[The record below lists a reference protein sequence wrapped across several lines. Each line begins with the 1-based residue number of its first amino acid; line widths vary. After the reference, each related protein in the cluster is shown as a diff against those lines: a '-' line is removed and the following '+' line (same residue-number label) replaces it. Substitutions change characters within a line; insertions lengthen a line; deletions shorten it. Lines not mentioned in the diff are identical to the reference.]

1 MATIKRS
8 LSTKPDGDGN
18 FEIMLR
24 LCVSRQLV
32 VRLKS
37 GIHISKQRFTKD
49 GSFVK
54 PRANQKELTKV
65 QETENALVALEQFI
79 FSLCATANP
88 SVLNK
93 DFITEQI
100 DRWRNPEKY
109 APKEVKVKELSFDDI
124 INEFLKQKQLSE
136 PRERHYRVLQRALH
150 RFELYQ
156 RLTEKKSYKFSFD
169 TCSTEDIYA
178 FEAFLRAEPELYDQ
192 YPNIYKSFP
201 SITHKTHKVKRPKP
215 RGDNYMVTFTKRFKA
230 LFHWCHAQGIT
241 MNNPFAKYVS
251 SVYEK
256 YGTPIYIKD
265 EEVLQLADFDFSHNK
280 RLDTQRDIFI
290 FQCCIGCRVGDM
302 MKMTPANVINGGV
315 EYIASKTAEERPET
329 IRVPLSDRAQLIID
343 KHREEVKD
351 GRLLPFISQQKY
363 NEAIKEIFEAAGIT
377 RLVTRLNPTTG
388 IEEQVPIN
396 TIATSHMA
404 RRTFVGNLY
413 KKVKDQNLVGAL
425 SGHSVGSK
433 AFARYREI
441 DEDMKRELVNVMG
454 Y

>member
-1 MATIKRS
+1 MATIQRS
-8 LSTKPDGDGN
+8 LSTKVNDNGKS
-18 FEIMLR
+18 EIMLR
-24 LCVSRQLV
+24 LSLSKNDKIRI
-32 VRLKS
+32 KS
-37 GIHISKQRFTKD
+37 GIFVLASRFKD
-49 GSFVK
+49 GTF
-54 PRANQKELTKV
+54 
-65 QETENALVALEQFI
+65 
-79 FSLCATANP
+79 
-88 SVLNK
+88 
-93 DFITEQI
+93 
-100 DRWRNPEKY
+100 
-109 APKEVKVKELSFDDI
+109 
-124 INEFLKQKQLSE
+124 
-136 PRERHYRVLQRALH
+136 
-150 RFELYQ
+150 
-156 RLTEKKSYKFSFD
+156 
-169 TCSTEDIYA
+169 
-178 FEAFLRAEPELYDQ
+178 
-192 YPNIYKSFP
+192 
-201 SITHKTHKVKRPKP
+201 
-215 RGDNYMVTFTKRFKA
+215 FTKRFKA

-280 RLDTQRDIFI
+280 HLDTQRDIFI

-329 IRVPLSDRAQLIID
+329 IRVPLSERAQFIID

-388 IEEQVPIN
+388 VEEQVPIN

>member
-1 MATIKRS
+1 
-8 LSTKPDGDGN
+8 
-18 FEIMLR
+18 
-24 LCVSRQLV
+24 
-32 VRLKS
+32 
-37 GIHISKQRFTKD
+37 
-49 GSFVK
+49 
-54 PRANQKELTKV
+54 
-65 QETENALVALEQFI
+65 
-79 FSLCATANP
+79 
-88 SVLNK
+88 
-93 DFITEQI
+93 
-100 DRWRNPEKY
+100 
-109 APKEVKVKELSFDDI
+109 
-124 INEFLKQKQLSE
+124 
-136 PRERHYRVLQRALH
+136 
-150 RFELYQ
+150 
-156 RLTEKKSYKFSFD
+156 
-169 TCSTEDIYA
+169 
-178 FEAFLRAEPELYDQ
+178 
-192 YPNIYKSFP
+192 
-201 SITHKTHKVKRPKP
+201 
-215 RGDNYMVTFTKRFKA
+215 MVTFTKRFKA

-280 RLDTQRDIFI
+280 HLETQRDIFI

-329 IRVPLSDRAQLIID
+329 IRVPLSDRAQFIID

-351 GRLLPFISQQKY
+351 GRLLPFMSQQKY

-441 DEDMKRELVNVMG
+441 YEDMKRELVNVMG

>member
-1 MATIKRS
+1 MATIQRS
-8 LSTKPDGDGN
+8 LSTKVNDNGKS
-18 FEIMLR
+18 EIMLR
-24 LCVSRQLV
+24 LSLSKNDKIRI
-32 VRLKS
+32 KS
-37 GIHISKQRFTKD
+37 GIFVLASRFKD
-49 GSFVK
+49 GAFIK
-54 PRANQKELTKV
+54 PRANQQEIAELRDTEDRLISLERFLIGLSETHPIKELTK
-65 QETENALVALEQFI
+65 
-79 FSLCATANP
+79 
-88 SVLNK
+88 
-93 DFITEQI
+93 DFIAKEI

-109 APKEVKVKELSFDDI
+109 APKEVKVKKLSFDDI

-156 RLTEKKSYKFSFD
+156 RLTGKESYKFSFD
-169 TCSTEDIYA
+169 TCTTEDIYA

-192 YPNIYKSFP
+192 YPNIYKSYP

-241 MNNPFAKYVS
+241 MNNPFAKSVS

-280 RLDTQRDIFI
+280 HLDTQRDIFI

>member
-1 MATIKRS
+1 
-8 LSTKPDGDGN
+8 
-18 FEIMLR
+18 
-24 LCVSRQLV
+24 
-32 VRLKS
+32 
-37 GIHISKQRFTKD
+37 
-49 GSFVK
+49 
-54 PRANQKELTKV
+54 
-65 QETENALVALEQFI
+65 
-79 FSLCATANP
+79 
-88 SVLNK
+88 
-93 DFITEQI
+93 
-100 DRWRNPEKY
+100 
-109 APKEVKVKELSFDDI
+109 
-124 INEFLKQKQLSE
+124 
-136 PRERHYRVLQRALH
+136 
-150 RFELYQ
+150 
-156 RLTEKKSYKFSFD
+156 
-169 TCSTEDIYA
+169 
-178 FEAFLRAEPELYDQ
+178 
-192 YPNIYKSFP
+192 
-201 SITHKTHKVKRPKP
+201 
-215 RGDNYMVTFTKRFKA
+215 
-230 LFHWCHAQGIT
+230 

-265 EEVLQLADFDFSHNK
+265 VEVLQLADFDFSYNK
-280 RLDTQRDIFI
+280 HLDTQRDIFI
-290 FQCCIGCRVGDM
+290 FHCCIGCRVGDM

-329 IRVPLSDRAQLIID
+329 IRVPLSDRAQFIID
-343 KHREEVKD
+343 KRREEIKD

-388 IEEQVPIN
+388 VEEQVPIN

>member
-1 MATIKRS
+1 MAKIVRS
-8 LSTKPDGDGN
+8 LSAKADQYGRA
-18 FEIMLR
+18 EILFRLTINRTTQLR
-24 LCVSRQLV
+24 LKTGLYVSA
-32 VRLKS
+32 S
-37 GIHISKQRFTKD
+37 RFKN
-49 GSFVK
+49 GEIVK
-54 PRANQKELTKV
+54 PRANQKELEELREV
-65 QETENALVALEQFI
+65 ESSLVSLEQF
-79 FSLCATANP
+79 LLKLTETTP
-88 SVLNK
+88 HEKLTK
-93 DFITEQI
+93 DFIAKQI

-109 APKEVKVKELSFDDI
+109 VPKEVKAKQRPFDEI
-124 INEFLKQKQLSE
+124 IDEYLAQKQLSE

-156 RLTEKKSYKFSFD
+156 RKTVKKSYKFSFD
-169 TCSTEDIYA
+169 TFTTEELYA
-178 FEAFLRAEPELYDQ
+178 FESFLRAEPELYDK
-192 YPNIYKSFP
+192 YPDIYIVFP
-201 SITHKTHKVKRPKP
+201 SITNKQHKVKRPKQ
-215 RGDNYMVTFTKRFKA
+215 RGGNYMATFIKRFKA
-230 LFHWCHAQGIT
+230 LFNWCRAQGVT
-241 MNNPFAKYVS
+241 TNDPFVRYNPT
-251 SVYEK
+251 SVET

-280 RLDTQRDIFI
+280 HLDTQRDIFI
-290 FQCCIGCRVGDM
+290 FQCCIGCRVGDL
-302 MKMTPANVINGGV
+302 MKMTPANVINGGI
-315 EYIASKTAEERPET
+315 EYIASKTADERPET
-329 IRVPLSDRAQLIID
+329 IRVPLSDRAQFIID
-343 KHREEVKD
+343 KHREEIQD

-388 IEEQVPIN
+388 VEEQVPIN
-396 TIATSHMA
+396 TIASSHMA

>member
-37 GIHISKQRFTKD
+37 GIHISKSRFGHG
-49 GSFVK
+49 GSFIK
-54 PRANQKELTKV
+54 PRANQKELAKV
-65 QETENALVALEQFI
+65 QEAENALVSLEQFL
-79 FSLCATANP
+79 FSLCAMTNP
-88 SVLNK
+88 SLLDK
-93 DFITEQI
+93 DYIIKEI

-109 APKEVKVKELSFDDI
+109 APKEVKAKKLSFDDI
-124 INEFLKQKQLSE
+124 IDEFLKQKQLSE
-136 PRERHYRVLQRALH
+136 PRERHYRVMQRALH
-150 RFELYQ
+150 RFEIYQ
-156 RLTEKKSYKFSFD
+156 RKTVKKSYKFSFD
-169 TCSTEDIYA
+169 TCSTEEIYA
-178 FEAFLRAEPELYDQ
+178 FEAFLRAEPELYDK
-192 YPNIYKSFP
+192 YPDIYTAYP

-241 MNNPFAKYVS
+241 MNNPFAKYIS
-251 SVYEK
+251 AVYEK

-265 EEVLQLADFDFSHNK
+265 EEVLKLADFDFSHNK
-280 RLDTQRDIFI
+280 HLDTQRDIFI
-290 FQCCIGCRVGDM
+290 FQCCIGCRVGDL

-329 IRVPLSDRAQLIID
+329 IRVPLSERAQLIID
-343 KHREEVKD
+343 KHQEEVKD

-388 IEEQVPIN
+388 VEEQVPIN

-433 AFARYREI
+433 AFARYRDI

>member
-1 MATIKRS
+1 
-8 LSTKPDGDGN
+8 
-18 FEIMLR
+18 MLR
-24 LCVSRQLV
+24 LSLSKNDKIRI
-32 VRLKS
+32 KS
-37 GIHISKQRFTKD
+37 GIFVLASRFKD
-49 GSFVK
+49 GAFIK
-54 PRANQKELTKV
+54 PRANQQEIAELRDTEDRLISLERFLIGLSETHPINELTK
-65 QETENALVALEQFI
+65 
-79 FSLCATANP
+79 
-88 SVLNK
+88 
-93 DFITEQI
+93 DFIAEQI

-109 APKEVKVKELSFDDI
+109 APKEVKAKKLSFDDI
-124 INEFLKQKQLSE
+124 IDEFLKQKQLSE

-150 RFELYQ
+150 RFEMYQ
-156 RLTEKKSYKFSFD
+156 RLTGKKSYKFSFD
-169 TCSTEDIYA
+169 TCTTEEVYA

-280 RLDTQRDIFI
+280 HLDTQRDIFI

-302 MKMTPANVINGGV
+302 MKMTPA
-315 EYIASKTAEERPET
+315 
-329 IRVPLSDRAQLIID
+329 IRVPLSDRARFIID

-388 IEEQVPIN
+388 VEEQVPIN

-413 KKVKDQNLVGAL
+413 KKVKDQNLVGTL
-425 SGHSVGSK
+425 SGHSIGSK

>member
-1 MATIKRS
+1 
-8 LSTKPDGDGN
+8 
-18 FEIMLR
+18 
-24 LCVSRQLV
+24 
-32 VRLKS
+32 
-37 GIHISKQRFTKD
+37 
-49 GSFVK
+49 
-54 PRANQKELTKV
+54 
-65 QETENALVALEQFI
+65 
-79 FSLCATANP
+79 
-88 SVLNK
+88 
-93 DFITEQI
+93 
-100 DRWRNPEKY
+100 
-109 APKEVKVKELSFDDI
+109 
-124 INEFLKQKQLSE
+124 
-136 PRERHYRVLQRALH
+136 
-150 RFELYQ
+150 
-156 RLTEKKSYKFSFD
+156 
-169 TCSTEDIYA
+169 
-178 FEAFLRAEPELYDQ
+178 
-192 YPNIYKSFP
+192 
-201 SITHKTHKVKRPKP
+201 
-215 RGDNYMVTFTKRFKA
+215 MVTFTKRFKA

-241 MNNPFAKYVS
+241 MNNPFVKYVS

-265 EEVLQLADFDFSHNK
+265 EEVLQLADFDFSYNK
-280 RLDTQRDIFI
+280 HLDTQRNIFI

-315 EYIASKTAEERPET
+315 EYIASKTADERPET
-329 IRVPLSDRAQLIID
+329 IRVPLSDRAQFIID

-413 KKVKDQNLVGAL
+413 KKVKDQNLVSAL

>member
-1 MATIKRS
+1 MATIQRS
-8 LSTKPDGDGN
+8 LSTKVNDNGKS
-18 FEIMLR
+18 EIMLR
-24 LCVSRQLV
+24 LSLSKNDKIRI
-32 VRLKS
+32 KS
-37 GIHISKQRFTKD
+37 GIFVLASRFKD
-49 GSFVK
+49 G
-54 PRANQKELTKV
+54 
-65 QETENALVALEQFI
+65 
-79 FSLCATANP
+79 
-88 SVLNK
+88 
-93 DFITEQI
+93 
-100 DRWRNPEKY
+100 
-109 APKEVKVKELSFDDI
+109 
-124 INEFLKQKQLSE
+124 
-136 PRERHYRVLQRALH
+136 
-150 RFELYQ
+150 
-156 RLTEKKSYKFSFD
+156 
-169 TCSTEDIYA
+169 A
-178 FEAFLRAEPELYDQ
+178 F
-192 YPNIYKSFP
+192 
-201 SITHKTHKVKRPKP
+201 
-215 RGDNYMVTFTKRFKA
+215 FTKRFKA

-265 EEVLQLADFDFSHNK
+265 EEVLQLADFDFSYNK
-280 RLDTQRDIFI
+280 HLDTQRDIFI

-329 IRVPLSDRAQLIID
+329 IRVPLSERAQFIID

-388 IEEQVPIN
+388 VEEQVPIN

>member
-100 DRWRNPEKY
+100 DRWRNPENY
-109 APKEVKVKELSFDDI
+109 APKEVKAKKLSFDDI
-124 INEFLKQKQLSE
+124 IDEFLRQKQLSE

-156 RLTEKKSYKFSFD
+156 RLTGKKSYKFSFE
-169 TCSTEDIYA
+169 TCTTEDIYA

-192 YPNIYKSFP
+192 YPNIYKSYP

-251 SVYEK
+251 AVYEK

-265 EEVLQLADFDFSHNK
+265 EEVLQLADFDFSLNK
-280 RLDTQRDIFI
+280 HLDTQRDIFI
-290 FQCCIGCRVGDM
+290 FQCCVGCRVGDL
-302 MKMTPANVINGGV
+302 MKMTPANVINGGI
-315 EYIASKTAEERPET
+315 EYIASKTADERPET

>member
-1 MATIKRS
+1 MAKIVRS
-8 LSTKPDGDGN
+8 LSAKADQYGRA
-18 FEIMLR
+18 EILFRLTINRTTQLR
-24 LCVSRQLV
+24 LKTGLYVSA
-32 VRLKS
+32 S
-37 GIHISKQRFTKD
+37 RFKN
-49 GSFVK
+49 GEIVK
-54 PRANQKELTKV
+54 PRANQKELEELREV
-65 QETENALVALEQFI
+65 EGSLVSLEQF
-79 FSLCATANP
+79 LLKLTETTP
-88 SVLNK
+88 HEKLTK
-93 DFITEQI
+93 DFIAKEI

-109 APKEVKVKELSFDDI
+109 APKEVKVKKLSFDDI
-124 INEFLKQKQLSE
+124 IDEFLKQKQLSE

-150 RFELYQ
+150 RFEMYQ
-156 RLTEKKSYKFSFD
+156 RLTDKKSYKFSFD
-169 TCSTEDIYA
+169 TCMTEDIYA
-178 FEAFLRAEPELYDQ
+178 FEAFLRAEAELYDQ
-192 YPNIYKSFP
+192 YPNIYKSYP

-280 RLDTQRDIFI
+280 HLDTQRDIFI